1 MASSNVRVTTQIVQF
16 GQGAGADPFA
26 DLHLSAE
33 IDDRDDGLNG
43 GDTDFAPGDTAYFLI
58 YKSSNITLE
67 APVSSAGSC
76 AYQGT
81 TNVQKVDFVS
91 FANEDEGSLD
101 VPAASIISKNWI
113 GRSLGDTSLQ
123 GDQMTLKLSAKPAG
137 IFAGVLKVTY
147 MGEATIGALV
157 SPASLSDGTTEITD
171 FEIAVV
177 IVGTA
182 TA

>member
-16 GQGAGADPFA
+16 GLGSGADPYA

-33 IDDRDDGLNG
+33 IDDREDGLNG
-43 GDTDFAPGDTAYFLI
+43 GDTDFAPGDTAYFLV
-58 YKSSNITLE
+58 YKSSNITLSN
-67 APVSSAGSC
+67 PVASAGSC
-76 AYQGT
+76 SDQGT
-81 TNVQKVDFVS
+81 TSVNKTEFVS

-101 VPAASIISKNWI
+101 VPAQSIISTNWI
-113 GRSLGDTSLQ
+113 GQNLGAVALGADQTSL
-123 GDQMTLKLSAKPAG
+123 KLNSKPAG

-147 MGEATIGALV
+147 VASATVGALV
-157 SPASLSDGTTEITD
+157 SPASLNDGSAEVSD

-182 TA
+182 GA